1 MVLQA
6 MLMMFFL
13 TEGSGN
19 TINSTSTGYM
29 ESKIGVAL
37 HVFQQEGSSTE
48 VSLMDV

>member
-1 MVLQA
+1 
-6 MLMMFFL
+6 MMFFL